1 MLRPSTPR
9 KTVPNAIEWEE
20 RLGFHSSLQD
30 IWMQFSIANADL
42 GGFCVNL
49 KDDRVSFSG
58 NGFRST
64 FENTATLP
72 LKLG

>member
-1 MLRPSTPR
+1 
-9 KTVPNAIEWEE
+9 
-20 RLGFHSSLQD
+20 
-30 IWMQFSIANADL
+30 MQFSIANADL